1 MGDNVHYTLNFF
13 EVYNLYKVKHDI
25 VHAFW
30 YGVIILNLICS
41 IKHAQVANECLFII
55 DNHK

>member
-1 MGDNVHYTLNFF
+1 M
-13 EVYNLYKVKHDI
+13 KHDI

-41 IKHAQVANECLFII
+41 IKHAQVANEILFIN